1 MEFRPPV
8 SMATQ
13 GSDGG
18 SNSRTHE
25 METGD
30 AWGRMASKSRP
41 ISELWLQVRD
51 SDLLYKVYMQYL
63 RKSFNITFDLYTD
76 ICTYIGKHIHGIGLQ
91 TKISR

>member
-1 MEFRPPV
+1 MGRSRASKVLAMQAGRLEFRPPV

-30 AWGRMASKSRP
+30 AWGRMASKNRP

-51 SDLLYKVYMQYL
+51 SDLLYKVYMQ
-63 RKSFNITFDLYTD
+63 SI
-76 ICTYIGKHIHGIGLQ
+76 
-91 TKISR
+91 